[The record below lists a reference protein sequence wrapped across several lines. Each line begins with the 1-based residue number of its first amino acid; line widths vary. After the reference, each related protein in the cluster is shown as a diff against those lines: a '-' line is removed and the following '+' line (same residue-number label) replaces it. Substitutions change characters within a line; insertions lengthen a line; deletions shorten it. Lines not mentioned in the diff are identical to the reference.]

1 MSSNTTPDNAPVVLM
16 PELLPDIRKP
26 PRPRRFFIKIFC
38 IAVIFCVCAGALWFW
53 RHNQPVRLE
62 SEVVGGAEIWVRAAR
77 EAEVAE
83 VFVKPGQKVIK
94 DEPLLRFQI
103 ENNEI
108 VKTEALAM
116 LALLRGEP
124 ASEMVEHLEEKLRA
138 AERAAEKEMQKR
150 STELSR
156 AVYERRK
163 LEMSAGAKGA
173 LPARLER
180 ARKNEAQAHAA
191 YKKATE
197 HFEDMR
203 QNREESLAYLKSA
216 ARDMES
222 MTSEERRRMV
232 SAYQKKAM
240 EADNALND
248 LFLRS
253 PVKGIVLDSRVAA
266 GMRAYPFFDL
276 LAIAPEEN
284 AVFSCRA
291 FVDFKTAEKIAP
303 GAYCEALFAE
313 TDAPYPGKV
322 RAVRDAGGE
331 ESSGQELP
339 FAVIMEF
346 SGQYE
351 TMASRFHVGMPV
363 TVLVYKKNAQ
373 EKQ

>member
-16 PELLPDIRKP
+16 PELLPDIGKP
-26 PRPRRFFIKIFC
+26 PRSRRFFIKIFC
-38 IAVIFCVCAGALWFW
+38 IAVVFCVCAGALWFW
-53 RHNQPVRLE
+53 RHNQPIRLE
-62 SEVVGGAEIWVRAAR
+62 GEVAGGAEIWVRAAR
-77 EAEVAE
+77 EAEIAE
-83 VFVKPGQKVIK
+83 VFVKPGQKVIE

-103 ENNEI
+103 GNNEI
-108 VKTEALAM
+108 LKTEALAM

-124 ASEMVEHLEEKLRA
+124 ASEMVESLEEKLRA
-138 AERAAEKEMQKR
+138 TESAAEKEMQKR

-163 LEMSAGAKGA
+163 LEMSAAAKES
-173 LPARLER
+173 LHARLER
-180 ARKNEAQAHAA
+180 ARKNEARAHAA
-191 YKKATE
+191 YQKAME

-203 QNREESLAYLKSA
+203 QNREESLVYLKSA

-232 SAYQKKAM
+232 SAYQKKIM
-240 EADNALND
+240 DADNAPKD

-331 ESSGQELP
+331 ASSGPERP

-363 TVLVYKKNAQ
+363 TVLVYKKNAR